1 MLYQFKL
8 SVSTLLSLIFCFA
21 ITFSELETKAQINA
35 YSFTST
41 NTTNYVDL
49 VGGTILASATSSSS
63 PGNLDDLSVEIPDSD
78 FPFTFAYDNAAFK
91 GCRVYSN
98 GFVVF
103 GAGASAN
110 PAAATI
116 NPISETSSSFRAIS
130 AFGANLSAFYYPG
143 DITRNG
149 EISYSVQG
157 VAPNRFILIQWR
169 NFKPV
174 AQVNTTFDR
183 VINLQMRI
191 YETTNII
198 ELSYKAIGTFSPS
211 IAAQVGLRGTSNSSY
226 LNRSTTTGWLNT
238 INGSANTST
247 CTIST
252 TSALPSTLV
261 YRYTPPCFV
270 PTNLTAVNVT
280 QTTAQLEWDGFSN
293 GTTKVEY
300 GVSGFPL
307 GSGTVLNNAVS
318 PLTISGLTQNTNY
331 QFYVTKTCSA
341 GGTTTANKIFKSG
354 SPTED
359 CATAAIVQVGSNL
372 ASAIAYNNTNGVSR
386 NGPLALCSD
395 AVGNLASND
404 RWYKF
409 VAPGNN
415 KSIVISTF
423 AGTVNDWTMELWSS
437 CPTSGS
443 SALKCSEDEN
453 GTALPEIKLCQNEYV
468 AGQTYY
474 IRLWT
479 FLPSSVGNMTFK
491 VYESTSCI
499 IPPSNDDCLNPISL
513 NVGNVGTCTT
523 SNQVFTTANAT
534 ISTGQ
539 GSMAGCEPS
548 AIIKDVWFLFNT
560 GNLGVIS
567 FTFNKIT
574 ATSLKAA
581 LMFECGNSGVLVK
594 CMSPAQG
601 TITTPS
607 NLNPQANYYLRV
619 WSDTGGEGTF
629 SVCLADS
636 YDDPTAI
643 ISGNETIC
651 TGGTANLKVDLTGTP
666 PWSFTYTDGTTSTSV
681 ANVTTTPYFIQVSP
695 VTNKSYT
702 ITAVNS
708 AFCAGTVPQSNAS
721 VTITTAPAVTFAPLP
736 TICSNTTLSLSQGS
750 PSGGVYSGPGLT
762 GNNFNPS
769 SLGAGIYTLTYTYGT
784 LSGCQRSANRNIT
797 VIPAPIITSFLPTQ
811 GVVGTSVN
819 IFGIGFNSI
828 NTVKFGNAFATF
840 NQLSTTNISAIL
852 PNGANT
858 GLIYVGQTNGCSTQ
872 SSINFTLSIPT
883 NIQLNIKAFI
893 QGFYIGG
900 GQMNAVLDPIALP
913 LVTDSINLSLMSAF
927 FPYNEI
933 TSRTG
938 IIHTNGNA
946 SFIFPS
952 TFANNNYYLVIKHR
966 NSIETWSSSPIFI
979 GNSNVNFDFTVPR

>member
-1 MLYQFKL
+1 MSNQFKL
-8 SVSTLLSLIFCFA
+8 SVSTLLRIIFCFA

-49 VGGTILASATSSSS
+49 VGGTILATATSTIS
-63 PGNLDDLSVEIPDSD
+63 PGNLDDLSFEIPDSD

-110 PAAATI
+110 PVAATI
-116 NPISETSSSFRAIS
+116 SPISETSSSFRAIS

-157 VAPNRFILIQWR
+157 VAPNRFMLIQWR
-169 NFKPV
+169 NFKPL

-252 TSALPSTLV
+252 TSALPNTLV
-261 YRYTPPCFV
+261 YKYTPPCFV

-280 QTTAQLEWDGFSN
+280 QATAQLEWDGFSN

-300 GVSGFPL
+300 GVSGFPI
-307 GSGTVLNNAVS
+307 GSGTVVNNAIS

-372 ASAIAYNNTNGVSR
+372 ASAIAYTNTNGVSR

-437 CPTSGS
+437 CPTSSS

-479 FLPSSVGNMTFK
+479 FLPSAVGNMTFK

-539 GSMAGCEPS
+539 GSMVGCES
-548 AIIKDVWFLFNT
+548 SNIIKDVWFVFNT
-560 GNLGVIS
+560 GNLGAIS

-636 YDDPTAI
+636 CDDPTAI

-651 TGGTANLKVDLTGTP
+651 SGGTANLKVDLTGTP
-666 PWSFTYTDGTTSTSV
+666 PWSFTYTDQTTSTNV
-681 ANVTTTPYFIQVSP
+681 TNVTTTPYYIQVSP

-721 VTITTAPAVTFAPLP
+721 VTISAAPVVTFAVLP

-769 SLGAGIYTLTYTYGT
+769 ALGAGIYTLTYTYGT
-784 LSGCQRSANRNIT
+784 LSGCQSSANRNIT

-811 GVVGTSVN
+811 GIVGTSVN

-840 NQLSTTNISAIL
+840 NQLSTTSISAIL
-852 PNGANT
+852 PTGANT

-872 SSINFTLSIPT
+872 SSINFTLSNPT

-913 LVTDSINLSLMSAF
+913 LVTDSIKLSLMTAF

-952 TFANNNYYLVIKHR
+952 TFANNNYYLVVKHR
-966 NSIETWSSSPIFI
+966 NSIETWSSSPVFI
-979 GNSNVNFDFTVPR
+979 GNSDVNFDFTVPR